1 MVLFIKKNVLL
12 KKKNPVHC
20 TTLAVN
26 GGQRWCARQSS
37 GDFMAV
43 DGGYVA
49 TDGGVPP
56 LAGGGSTDGSFFF
69 FFQIFYFLIR
79 SFKVLPKK

>member
-1 MVLFIKKNVLL
+1 
-12 KKKNPVHC
+12 
-20 TTLAVN
+20 
-26 GGQRWCARQSS
+26 
-37 GDFMAV
+37 MAV

-49 TDGGVPP
+49 TDGGVPL

-69 FFQIFYFLIR
+69 FVQIFYFFIR